1 MRHIKQT
8 DVDAVLK
15 APHQARWRKTL
26 RAVLQNPGIS
36 DEQRAAVRR
45 KLDDIASGKDYGARI
60 PNAGG
65 IPADAPPWGILRRRV
80 VPSTK
85 ALSRKTKAELTA
97 LARSLG
103 VSVDPAATK
112 AALISTI
119 EEREL

>member
-15 APHQARWRKTL
+15 APYQARWRKTL

-36 DEQRAAVRR
+36 DEQRAAVQR

-60 PNAGG
+60 PNPGG
-65 IPADAPPWGILRRRV
+65 ISADAPPVGILRRRV
-80 VPSTK
+80 VPSAKT
-85 ALSRKTKAELTA
+85 LSRMTKAELTT

-103 VSVDPAATK
+103 VPVNKAATK
-112 AALISTI
+112 AVLISTI
-119 EEREL
+119 EEREK